1 MFHTAHN
8 ELNRCNFSELTTWPH
23 ESHSISSFAETETLV
38 TCNVL
43 IVSDNWAD
51 AELLKKTLAS
61 ARDVLFHVKRC
72 TTLAEALALAKVK
85 KIDILL
91 VDLFL
96 PDSKGLAT
104 FFALHD
110 VAPSTPVMIISTE
123 DEALATKA
131 VEMGAQAFLSKDH
144 LEHALIPQTIRNIIQ
159 RKNIEQALYND
170 LERARITLE
179 SIGEGVL
186 CTDEAAN
193 ITYLNPEAERMTGWS
208 RSEAI
213 GKPIEQVFN
222 LLNSQTHQPFPNPVR
237 LALEKKKPLATQAN
251 SVLLRPDGYRMAV
264 EDSIAPILDIHKRLT
279 GAVIIFR
286 DVTKTRAME
295 QKMAHLAQHDYLTGL
310 PNRVLLN
317 DRLSQAVAY
326 AKRRKT
332 GLAVLF
338 CDLDNF
344 KHINDSLGHAVGDK
358 LLQSVALRLSRQV
371 RASDTVCRQGGDEFV
386 ILLLEDDFS
395 ENAAITAE
403 KLLVSLAQPYFIDE
417 YELHVTTSIGIS
429 LYPGDGADA
438 ETLIRSADTALYHAK
453 NKGRDNY
460 QFFKEEMNA
469 RAVER
474 QSLEVDLRRAI
485 KQEEFILHYQPKVNL
500 ITGEITGVEVLIR
513 WNHPTRGLILPG
525 TFISIAEDC
534 GLIVQLGQWVLEQA
548 CIQAKAWID
557 KGSPM
562 PIAINIS
569 ALEFRNVHFAK
580 HVKNILN
587 QTGLKPNYLG
597 LEITESVLMKDVQT
611 SESILQELKE
621 IGVQIAIDDFG
632 TGYSSLNYLNQF
644 PIDVLKIDQSF
655 VRDISTGNDNGI
667 IVNAV
672 ISMGTSLKQKVVAE
686 GIETDDQL
694 AFLSEHDCHEG
705 QGFLLSKPLS
715 AVELEK
721 MFLHG
726 RLLHSMFT

>member
-1 MFHTAHN
+1 
-8 ELNRCNFSELTTWPH
+8 
-23 ESHSISSFAETETLV
+23 V
-38 TCNVL
+38 TYTVL
-43 IVSDNWAD
+43 IVSDTLTD
-51 AELLKKTLAS
+51 AELLKKTLAV
-61 ARDVLFHVKRC
+61 ARDSDFHVKRC
-72 TTLAEALALAKVK
+72 MTLGEAVAQVSLK
-85 KIDILL
+85 KIDIILA
-91 VDLFL
+91 DLFL
-96 PDSKGLAT
+96 SDSQGIAT
-104 FFALHD
+104 FNTLHEL
-110 VAPSTPVMIISTE
+110 VPTIPIMIIGAQ
-123 DEALATKA
+123 DEELSIKA
-131 VEMGAQAFLSKDH
+131 VELGAKGYLSRGH
-144 LEHALIPQTIRNIIQ
+144 LEHSLIPQALRNIIQ
-159 RKNIEQALYND
+159 RKKIEQALHND

-193 ITYLNPEAERMTGWS
+193 ITYLNSEAERMTGWS

-213 GKPIEQVFN
+213 GRPIEQVFN

-237 LALEKKKPLATQAN
+237 LVIEKKKPLAMQEN

-264 EDSIAPILDIHKRLT
+264 EDSIAPILDINKKLT

-295 QKMAHLAQHDYLTGL
+295 QKMAHLAQHDHLTGL

-326 AKRRKT
+326 AKRRRT

-344 KHINDSLGHAVGDK
+344 KHINDSLGHLVGDK
-358 LLQSVALRLSRQV
+358 LLQSVALRLTQQV

-386 ILLLEDDFS
+386 ILLLDDDCS
-395 ENAAITAE
+395 ENASITAE
-403 KLLVSLAQPYFIDE
+403 KILRSLSQPYLIGE
-417 YELHVTTSIGIS
+417 HELYITTSIGIS
-429 LYPGDGADA
+429 LYPWDGLDA
-438 ETLIRSADTALYHAK
+438 ESLVRSADTALYHAK

-500 ITGEITGVEVLIR
+500 HTGEITGVEVLIR
-513 WNHPTRGLILPG
+513 WNHPTRGLTLPG

-534 GLIVQLGQWVLEQA
+534 GLILSLGQWVLEKA
-548 CIQAKAWID
+548 CLQAKAWID
-557 KGSPM
+557 QGHAPM
-562 PIAINIS
+562 PVAINIS
-569 ALEFRNVHFAK
+569 AIEFRNVHFAE
-580 HVKNILN
+580 HVKKILA
-587 QTGLKPNYLG
+587 QTGLQPQYLE
-597 LEITESVLMKDVQT
+597 LELTESVLMKDVQT
-611 SESILQELKE
+611 SEAILQELKD
-621 IGVQIAIDDFG
+621 IGVRIAIDDFG

-655 VRDISTGNDNGI
+655 VRDISSGNGNGI

-672 ISMGTSLKQKVVAE
+672 INMGISLKQKVVAE
-686 GIETDDQL
+686 GIETDEQL
-694 AFLSEHDCHEG
+694 SFLCKHSCHEG

-715 AVELEK
+715 ASELEK
-721 MFLHG
+721 VFSQEGFLHS
-726 RLLHSMFT
+726 RFN

>member
-1 MFHTAHN
+1 MTY
-8 ELNRCNFSELTTWPH
+8 T
-23 ESHSISSFAETETLV
+23 
-38 TCNVL
+38 VL
-43 IVSDNWAD
+43 IVSDDPTD

-61 ARDVLFHVKRC
+61 ARDGLFHVKRC
-72 TTLAEALALAKVK
+72 TTLGDTVAEVKVK
-85 KIDILL
+85 KIDIILA
-91 VDLFL
+91 DLFL
-96 PDSKGLAT
+96 PDSKGIAT
-104 FFALHD
+104 FNALHKL
-110 VAPSTPVMIISTE
+110 APSIPIMIISAA
-123 DEALATKA
+123 DEALCTQA
-131 VEMGAQAFLSKDH
+131 VELGAKGYLSKGH
-144 LEHALIPQTIRNIIQ
+144 LDHALITQALRNIIQ
-159 RKNIEQALYND
+159 RKKIEQSLYND

-186 CTDEAAN
+186 CTDDAAN
-193 ITYLNPEAERMTGWS
+193 ITYLNPEAERMTGWP

-237 LALEKKKPLATQAN
+237 LVIEKRRPLAMQEN
-251 SVLLRPDGYRMAV
+251 SVLLRPDGYRMAI
-264 EDSIAPILDIHKRLT
+264 EDSIAPILDINKKLT

-344 KHINDSLGHAVGDK
+344 KHINDSLGHLVGDK
-358 LLQSVALRLSRQV
+358 LLQSVALRLTRQV

-386 ILLLEDDFS
+386 ILLLEDEYS

-403 KLLVSLAQPYFIDE
+403 KILLSLAQPYLIGE

-429 LYPGDGADA
+429 LYPGDGSDA

-500 ITGEITGVEVLIR
+500 MTGEITGVEVLIR
-513 WNHPTRGLILPG
+513 WNHPTRGITLPG

-534 GLIVQLGQWVLEQA
+534 GLIVPLGQWVLEQA
-548 CIQAKAWID
+548 CLQAKAWMD
-557 KGSPM
+557 QGSPM
-562 PIAINIS
+562 PVAINIS
-569 ALEFRNVHFAK
+569 ALEFRNVHFAQ
-580 HVKNILN
+580 HVKDILD
-587 QTGLKPNYLG
+587 QTGLKPNFLG

-655 VRDISTGNDNGI
+655 VRDISSGKGNGI

-672 ISMGTSLKQKVVAE
+672 INMGTSLKQKVVAE

-715 AVELEK
+715 ASEIEK
-721 MFLHG
+721 VFSQG
-726 RLLHSMFT
+726 RFLHSMFN

>member
-1 MFHTAHN
+1 MAYT
-8 ELNRCNFSELTTWPH
+8 
-23 ESHSISSFAETETLV
+23 
-38 TCNVL
+38 VL
-43 IVSDNWAD
+43 LVSDIQTD
-51 AELLKKTLAS
+51 AELIKNTLTS
-61 ARDVLFHVKRC
+61 AHEDPPLIKRC
-72 TTLAEALALAKVK
+72 NTLGNALALVRSKR
-85 KIDILL
+85 IDIILL
-91 VDLFL
+91 DLYL
-96 PDSKGLAT
+96 PDSKGIET
-104 FFALHD
+104 FHAIHAL
-110 VAPSTPVMIISTE
+110 APSTPIMIVCAE
-123 DEALATKA
+123 DALASQA
-131 VEMGAQAFLSKDH
+131 VELGAEGHLSRAH
-144 LEHALIPQTIRNIIQ
+144 LEHSLVVQVLNGILQGKKIERALHD
-159 RKNIEQALYND
+159 E

-186 CTDEAAN
+186 CTDELAN

-208 RSEAI
+208 RAEAI
-213 GKPIEQVFN
+213 GKPIEEVFN

-237 LALEKKKPLATQAN
+237 LVIEKKKALAIQGN
-251 SVLLRPDGYRMAV
+251 SILLRPDGYRMAV
-264 EDSIAPILDIHKRLT
+264 EDSIAPILNINKKLT

-295 QKMAHLAQHDYLTGL
+295 EKMAHLAQHDYLTGL
-310 PNRVLLN
+310 PNRVLLS
-317 DRLSQAVAY
+317 DRLTQAVSY

-332 GLAVLF
+332 GIAVLF

-344 KHINDSLGHAVGDK
+344 KHINDSLGHLVGDR
-358 LLQSVALRLSRQV
+358 LLQAVALRLRRQV

-386 ILLLEDDFS
+386 ILLLEDDTS

-403 KLLVSLAQPYFIDE
+403 KILRALSQPYLIDE

-429 LYPGDGADA
+429 VYPEDGADA
-438 ETLIRSADTALYHAK
+438 ESLIRNADTALYHAK

-500 ITGEITGVEVLIR
+500 HTREITGVEVLIR

-525 TFISIAEDC
+525 TFITIAEDC
-534 GLIVQLGQWVLEQA
+534 GLIVQLGQWVLEHA
-548 CIQAKAWID
+548 CIQARKWID
-557 KGSPM
+557 QGSPM

-569 ALEFRNVHFAK
+569 ALEFRNVHFAQ
-580 HVKNILN
+580 HVKNILD
-587 QTGLKPNYLG
+587 QTGLEADFLE
-597 LEITESVLMKDVQT
+597 LEITESVLMKDVNT
-611 SESILQELKE
+611 SESILQQLKE

-655 VRDISTGNDNGI
+655 VRDISSGNGNDI

-672 ISMGTSLKQKVVAE
+672 INMGTSLKQKVVAE
-686 GIETDDQL
+686 GIETRAQL
-694 AFLSEHDCHEG
+694 AFLSKHDCHEG
-705 QGFLLSKPLS
+705 QGYLLSKPLS
-715 AVELEK
+715 AVDLEK
-721 MFLHG
+721 VFMQGRFLHT
-726 RLLHSMFT
+726 RFN